1 MSPAVASLRSA
12 PVPARTALG
21 ILAALLLA
29 VRLLMPAG
37 FMPSFDHGAVTIVA
51 CPDWDGGSDGAPMAG
66 HHHHGSAKLKSNCP
80 YAAAAG
86 LSGLTNEL
94 PLLPALLTFG
104 LALLLGRTYAFID
117 RQRTHE
123 RPPPRGPP
131 IPV

>member
-1 MSPAVASLRSA
+1 SLRSA

-51 CPDWDGGSDGAPMAG
+51 CPDWDSGTDAAPMAG
-66 HHHHGSAKLKSNCP
+66 HHHHGSTKLKSNCP
-80 YAAAAG
+80 FASAAG
-86 LSGLTNEL
+86 LSGLVQEH
-94 PLLPALLTFG
+94 PLLPALLVLG

-117 RQRTHE
+117 RQRAHE
-123 RPPPRGPP
+123 RPPLRGPP
-131 IPV
+131 IPA